1 MSDQIAL
8 FLYRDGEHRSYC
20 LADNGF
26 GTVIRSAYQDN
37 SDFTLM
43 FEQSILL
50 IVPSIIFLLMVPIK
64 LYPLHG
70 ATAKTV
76 SNHILVDRFHPLNS
90 SIYTPSFDIIFG
102 SRCSLLS
109 VLC

>member
-76 SNHILVDRFHPLNS
+76 SNHMRSCKAVS
-90 SIYTPSFDIIFG
+90 SQ
-102 SRCSLLS
+102 LLS
-109 VLC
+109 FEMR